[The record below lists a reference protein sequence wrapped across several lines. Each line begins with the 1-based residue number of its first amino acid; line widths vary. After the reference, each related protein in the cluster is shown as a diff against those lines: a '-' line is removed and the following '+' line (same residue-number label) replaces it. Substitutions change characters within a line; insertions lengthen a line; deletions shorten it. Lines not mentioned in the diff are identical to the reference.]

1 MNLREHSSPERLTS
15 STAYVLSFELAVRR
29 ARADGRAHLVAG
41 RIASSNSLLGGREL
55 TAALT
60 VPVHISRGGDLRQPR
75 PVFQIGT
82 TVPGAATPRVLVRR
96 YIGALM
102 PESVVPRPL
111 TKLSEEE
118 ELFRDTVRDFAERDV
133 RPRVAAMERAS
144 TVDPT
149 LLARCFELGLMGID
163 IPESH
168 GGAGGS
174 LLMTVLAVEE
184 LSAVDA
190 SVAIFVDVQNTLVNT
205 LLRKW
210 ASDDVKRRYLPRL
223 ATDLLGA
230 YALSEPESGSD
241 AFGLQTR
248 ATRQGNSWILEGRK
262 LWITNGAEA
271 GVFVIFANTDFTK
284 GYKGITAFAV
294 ERGFKGFSV
303 GKKEDKLGIRAS
315 STCELIL
322 DGCEVPAA
330 NVVGEVGVGYKV
342 AIETLNTGRIG
353 IGAQMIGVARGALTA
368 TLKYVAERKQF
379 GKPIGEFQ
387 AVQFQLAQAAT
398 ELEAAR
404 LMVYNAA
411 RLEDAGEPYTMQ
423 AAMAK
428 LLSSQVAE
436 RVTSLAV
443 ELFGGYGYT
452 EENPV
457 EKVYRDAT
465 IGTTY
470 EVTSNMQNNTTAEQ
484 ILK

>member
-1 MNLREHSSPERLTS
+1 MPDLT
-15 STAYVLSFELAVRR
+15 
-29 ARADGRAHLVAG
+29 
-41 RIASSNSLLGGREL
+41 
-55 TAALT
+55 
-60 VPVHISRGGDLRQPR
+60 P
-75 PVFQIGT
+75 
-82 TVPGAATPRVLVRR
+82 TP
-96 YIGALM
+96 
-102 PESVVPRPL
+102 PL
-111 TKLSEEE
+111 TTLSEEE
-118 ELFRDTVRDFAERDV
+118 ELFRRTVRDFAERTV
-133 RPRVAAMERAS
+133 RPRVAAMERAAAL
-144 TVDPT
+144 DPA
-149 LLARCFELGLMGID
+149 LLTQCFELGLMGIE
-163 IPESH
+163 IPETH

-174 LLMTVLAVEE
+174 TLMTVLAVEE

-190 SVAIFVDVQNTLVNT
+190 SLAIFVDVQNTLVNT
-205 LLRKW
+205 LLMKW
-210 ASDDVKRRYLPRL
+210 ASDDIRSRYLPRL

-248 ATRQGNSWILEGRK
+248 AARAGDKWILEGRK

-271 GVFVIFANTDFTK
+271 GLFVIFANSDFTK

-330 NVVGEVGVGYKV
+330 NLVGQVGMGYKV

-353 IGAQMIGVARGALTA
+353 IGAQMIGVARGALA
-368 TLKYVAERKQF
+368 AALKYVKERKQF
-379 GKPIGEFQ
+379 GKPVSEFQ
-387 AVQFQLAQAAT
+387 GVQFQLAQAAT

-411 RLEDAGEPYTMQ
+411 RLEDAGEPYTTQ

-428 LLSSQVAE
+428 LFAAQVAE

-452 EENPV
+452 KEYPV
-457 EKVYRDAT
+457 EKFYRDAKIGAIYEGT
-465 IGTTY
+465 I
-470 EVTSNMQNNTTAEQ
+470 NMQLNTIAKQ
-484 ILK
+484 LLK

>member
-1 MNLREHSSPERLTS
+1 MPDLT
-15 STAYVLSFELAVRR
+15 
-29 ARADGRAHLVAG
+29 
-41 RIASSNSLLGGREL
+41 
-55 TAALT
+55 
-60 VPVHISRGGDLRQPR
+60 
-75 PVFQIGT
+75 
-82 TVPGAATPRVLVRR
+82 TP
-96 YIGALM
+96 
-102 PESVVPRPL
+102 PL

-118 ELFRDTVRDFAERDV
+118 ELLRDTVRAFAEREV
-133 RPRVAAMERAS
+133 RPRVAAMEQAS

-149 LLARCFELGLMGID
+149 LLAKCFGLGLMGID
-163 IPESH
+163 VPEAL
-168 GGAGGS
+168 GGSGGS

-210 ASDDVKRRYLPRL
+210 ASDDLKRCYLPRL
-223 ATDLLGA
+223 ASTLLGA

-248 ATRQGNSWILEGRK
+248 ATRRGNTWVLEGRK

-271 GVFVIFANTDFTK
+271 GLFVVFANSDFTK

-294 ERGFKGFSV
+294 ERGYKGFSV
-303 GKKEDKLGIRAS
+303 GKREDKLGIRAS

-330 NVVGEVGVGYKV
+330 NVVGQVGRGYKV

-353 IGAQMIGVARGALTA
+353 IGAQMIGVARGALQA
-368 TLKYVAERKQF
+368 ALKYVKERQQF

-428 LLSSQVAE
+428 LFAAQVAE
-436 RVTSLAV
+436 RVSSLGV

-452 EENPV
+452 KEYPV
-457 EKVYRDAT
+457 EKFYRDAK
-465 IGTTY
+465 IGTIY
-470 EVTSNMQNNTTAEQ
+470 EGTSNMQLNTIAKQ
-484 ILK
+484 LLK